1 MTGTI
6 DTMTTDTPYTRRAR
20 YFDSGN
26 AFNVVNPP
34 VPGRVFADERDRA
47 LDGAGATALIVL
59 DQSEALQLP
68 YAATT
73 PLVLAAYGRIRA
85 GEVLAH
91 EPRSSTVLAFVI
103 AGAGRSVQADDV
115 IEWAAGDVFCL
126 PGDRPIRHEAGEA
139 DCVLWLVT
147 NAPQLAQ
154 ENFVPPSGEAAL
166 VQAAHFPAAEIAR
179 QLEIAEEKL
188 SGTLVAG
195 LAVVLATERL
205 EGIKNVSPTLTLA
218 MNQLPAHGNQPAH
231 RHNSVA
237 VALIVDGEG
246 GYSMVD
252 GERKD
257 WSPWLTTVTP
267 PESVHSHHNESDRR
281 VNWLIVQDGGL
292 YYHCRTMGFYFE

>member
-1 MTGTI
+1 M
-6 DTMTTDTPYTRRAR
+6 TDTPYTRRAR

-26 AFNVVNPP
+26 AFNLVNPP
-34 VPGRVFADERDRA
+34 VPGRVFAAERDRA
-47 LDGAGATALIVL
+47 LDGAGATGLIVL

-68 YAATT
+68 YAATP
-73 PLVLAAYGRIRA
+73 PLVLAAYGRVRA
-85 GEVLAH
+85 GEVLEH
-91 EPRSSTVLAFVI
+91 EPKSSTVLAFVI
-103 AGAGRSVQADDV
+103 AGAGRSTQGDDV

-126 PGDRPIRHEAGEA
+126 PGDAPIRHEAGDA
-139 DCVLWLVT
+139 DCVLWLIT

-154 ENFVPPSGEAAL
+154 ENFRPPAGGEAL

-179 QLEIAEEKL
+179 QLEVAEEKL

-218 MNQLPAHGNQPAH
+218 MNQLPAHGNQTAH

-292 YYHCRTMGFYFE
+292 YYHCRTMGFHFE